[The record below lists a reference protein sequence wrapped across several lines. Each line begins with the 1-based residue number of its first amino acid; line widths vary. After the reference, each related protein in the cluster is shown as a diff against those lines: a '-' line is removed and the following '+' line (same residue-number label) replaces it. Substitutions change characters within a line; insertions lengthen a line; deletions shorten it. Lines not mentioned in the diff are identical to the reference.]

1 MLKDHKQQVKVR
13 LTFINKGLLLFY
25 MQDREKKVSKFE
37 QSGLT
42 EEQLLAEQEKLF
54 AASRA
59 RFQGPQ

>member
-1 MLKDHKQQVKVR
+1 MW
-13 LTFINKGLLLFY
+13 LLASLNRYSFDTTCCT
-25 MQDREKKVSKFE
+25 QDREKKVSKFE

-59 RFQGPQ
+59 RFQGGQQ